1 MRPYHVRQ
9 ARELFKRTLTADD
22 EFAAVE
28 VDGDALQVC
37 SSDDCETLII
47 AAPFN
52 EKEDLIAI
60 TVTNAVLKRWIGE
73 AKWMKATMRR
83 AASGEKKTKYQE
95 QHGRMTAS
103 VANR

>member
-1 MRPYHVRQ
+1 MRPYHIKQ
-9 ARELFKRTLTADD
+9 ARELFKRAPHPDD
-22 EFAAVE
+22 EYAAVE
-28 VDGDALQVC
+28 IDGDALQVC

-52 EKEDLIAI
+52 EDGDFIAI

-83 AASGEKKTKYQE
+83 AASGEKRTKYQQ
-95 QHGRMTAS
+95 QHGNMTAS